1 MQTDIVLAKLDTART
16 ALAEAKTIQETK
28 KILDV
33 AAAAEIL
40 AKRQKLGEEA
50 VQYATSIKV
59 EALAQL
65 GRMLQDNPKNTGAR
79 GYGKSGVTNQYPTL
93 EELGLDKRTS
103 KLAQDIAALPEDK
116 IEAVKQ
122 GVVSIS
128 KASKQVRTEE
138 NKNKPVKRSIMK
150 TNVKLYNGD
159 MLDVLNTLGGFDL
172 VVADP
177 PYNVTQW
184 DWDKLGS
191 RDDFL
196 KETQNWLEA
205 IRAHLNKEYNMFW
218 FCSPSYAADIEILLR
233 GLGFEIKSRIVWHR
247 RNMANGSDAKYKFVD
262 SWEMIFHVGNRQLNF
277 PLNWDDSRFDVQTF
291 AVPQT
296 NFNDTKYHP
305 TQKPVDLIRWL
316 VSYGSFEGD
325 RVLDPFAGSGT
336 TGATCEGREY
346 HLIEC
351 NKNYSKVIE
360 QRFGIEAEDAR
371 F

>member
-1 MQTDIVLAKLDTART
+1 MQTDLVLAKLDTART

-205 IRAHLNKEYNMFW
+205 NMDDLNN
-218 FCSPSYAADIEILLR
+218 CAILR
-233 GLGFEIKSRIVWHR
+233 G
-247 RNMANGSDAKYKFVD
+247 
-262 SWEMIFHVGNRQLNF
+262 
-277 PLNWDDSRFDVQTF
+277 
-291 AVPQT
+291 
-296 NFNDTKYHP
+296 
-305 TQKPVDLIRWL
+305 
-316 VSYGSFEGD
+316 
-325 RVLDPFAGSGT
+325 
-336 TGATCEGREY
+336 
-346 HLIEC
+346 
-351 NKNYSKVIE
+351 
-360 QRFGIEAEDAR
+360 
-371 F
+371 